1 MSARVSIKGQGADI
15 FFGSAGDGVER
26 LRQEP
31 QSMQG
36 EVRGR
41 ERIAPSLEESKP
53 VRKTT
58 DQSASQQTSLPAS
71 KQDSKQDGKE
81 SGYPQEVA
89 RALSASTRRKLRD
102 LLEREHRTHNT
113 YRYHDDELGAVRD
126 IVYELE
132 VRRGVKVSRNDVMRA
147 ALLWAIEDYNTRG
160 AESLLL
166 QLLKEG
172 D

>member
-1 MSARVSIKGQGADI
+1 MSGRVSIKGQGADI
-15 FFGSAGDGVER
+15 FFGENAAKHLGDPESEDAD
-26 LRQEP
+26 LQDTP
-31 QSMQG
+31 L
-36 EVRGR
+36 
-41 ERIAPSLEESKP
+41 PSLESKP
-53 VRKTT
+53 ASKTT

-71 KQDSKQDGKE
+71 QQDSNQATA
-81 SGYPQEVA
+81 PQEGV
-89 RALSASTRRKLRD
+89 RTLNPSTRRKLRD

-113 YRYHDDELGAVRD
+113 YRYHDDELAAVRD

-147 ALLWAIEDYNTRG
+147 ALLWAIEDYKERG
-160 AESLLL
+160 EDSCLM